1 MKIIENNSSQVA
13 FYSVFLFSFAANNIQ
28 LRHHIMTASQFAAKT
43 TYYAMVTD
51 MASKT
56 VKFINAMGYSCA
68 MAECTMAE
76 CNGYKA
82 KAIKK
87 ADKMKWANAAK
98 SVGFTVVF

>member
-1 MKIIENNSSQVA
+1 
-13 FYSVFLFSFAANNIQ
+13 
-28 LRHHIMTASQFAAKT
+28 MTASQFAAKT
-43 TYYAMVTD
+43 THFAMVTD

-56 VKFINAMGYSCA
+56 VKFISALGYTGA

-87 ADKMKWANAAK
+87 ADKSKWENAAK
-98 SVGFTVVF
+98 SARFTVIF

>member
-1 MKIIENNSSQVA
+1 MCVAASDDNANQNNT
-13 FYSVFLFSFAANNIQ
+13 
-28 LRHHIMTASQFAAKT
+28 MTASQFAAKS

-87 ADKMKWANAAK
+87 ADKSKWENAAK
-98 SVGFTVVF
+98 SAGFSIVF